1 MELDPIFTTAA
12 VITALGVVFGA
23 LYTIYKLASR
33 IGAAIGVDRDGK
45 TLADRL
51 SRVEHQLWPNGGD
64 SLADRVGI
72 IEEHTINTTAKL
84 EIIEK
89 ILTSQ
94 WWYQSQNEPEQ
105 QADPMKSLKRQRNKR
120 AS

>member
-1 MELDPIFTTAA
+1 MTLDPVFTVAA

-23 LYTIYKLASR
+23 LYSIYKLASR
-33 IGAAIGVDRDGK
+33 IGAAIGLDRDGR

-64 SLADRVGI
+64 SLADRVGV

-89 ILTSQ
+89 VLTSQ
-94 WWYQSQNEPEQ
+94 WWYQSQPEPESQ
-105 QADPMKSLKRQRNKR
+105 IDPMKPVKRTRNKK

>member
-1 MELDPIFTTAA
+1 MTLDPIFTTAA

-23 LYTIYKLASR
+23 LYSIYKLASR
-33 IGAAIGVDRDGK
+33 IGAAIGLDKDGR

-51 SRVEHQLWPNGGD
+51 DRVEHQLWPNGGS
-64 SLADRVGI
+64 SLADRVGV
-72 IEEHTINTTAKL
+72 IEKHTIDTSAKL

-89 ILTSQ
+89 VLTSQ
-94 WWYQSQNEPEQ
+94 WWYQGPNEAEEEEPV
-105 QADPMKSLKRQRNKR
+105 KTVKRSRSKK

>member
-1 MELDPIFTTAA
+1 MTLDPVFTTAA

-23 LYTIYKLASR
+23 LYSIYKLAAR
-33 IGAAIGVDRDGK
+33 IGAAIGVDKEGR

-51 SRVEHQLWPNGGD
+51 SRVEHQLWPNGGS
-64 SLADRVGI
+64 SLADRVHI
-72 IEEHTINTTAKL
+72 IEEHTTNTNAKL

-89 ILTSQ
+89 VLTSQ
-94 WWYQSQNEPEQ
+94 WWYQSQPEPEAQ
-105 QADPMKSLKRQRNKR
+105 MDPMKSVKRTRGRK